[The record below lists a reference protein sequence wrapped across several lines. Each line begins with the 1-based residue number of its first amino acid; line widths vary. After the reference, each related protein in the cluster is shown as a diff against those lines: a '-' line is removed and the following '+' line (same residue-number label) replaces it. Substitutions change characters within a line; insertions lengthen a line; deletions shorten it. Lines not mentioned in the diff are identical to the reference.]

1 MGDFWE
7 RDKKVEQHLTWM
19 KKRKKFTTRKNTP
32 GNNSNEYQQKNM
44 DDAHIPIDDLLDA
57 VGKELGS
64 STEGEPYQSSEERK
78 PKRQWTYHLEE
89 QPAKPRPIELLCSP
103 KRFRADNISEEQRAQ
118 MFKLEKPPSKR
129 TLRARAQ
136 RERERLYA
144 GAPIKNAMKEVNAEK
159 NSPSAQYLQECLH
172 DYELQL
178 AKTRKWIRLI
188 EEKAARLRERESDT
202 E

>member
-1 MGDFWE
+1 M
-7 RDKKVEQHLTWM
+7 DKKVEQHLDWM

-32 GNNSNEYQQKNM
+32 GNNSRNKSQKTMN
-44 DDAHIPIDDLLDA
+44 DAYLPIDDLLDA
-57 VGKELGS
+57 VGKEVGS
-64 STEGEPYQSSEERK
+64 STEGDSAQSSEEVS
-78 PKRQWTYHLEE
+78 PKRKWIYHLEE
-89 QPAKPRPIELLCSP
+89 QPVKPRPIELLCSP

-136 RERERLYA
+136 RERERLQA
-144 GAPIKNAMKEVNAEK
+144 VMPMRNAMKEVNAVK
-159 NSPSAQYLQECLH
+159 NSPSAQYLQDCLH
-172 DYELQL
+172 EYELQL
-178 AKTRKWIRLI
+178 AKTRKWIKLI